1 MRCALSLFRPKKV
14 LGVGGLIWYQYRCPK
29 FHNQEHQNCNNN
41 DTTGIKFMK
50 TMRKLSAILL
60 AVAAC
65 SAWPVMAQPSAT
77 APTTN
82 APAPARP
89 KQNRFGGTV
98 TSVDSANMV
107 LSLKGRPGS
116 PDNKVKITHDTK
128 IKKDGEPGEF
138 TDAVEG
144 VRVNGSGKKGDDGVW
159 TANTLNI
166 VTKPPVRKTPP
177 AAAPGQ
183 NPPQ

>member
-1 MRCALSLFRPKKV
+1 M
-14 LGVGGLIWYQYRCPK
+14 
-29 FHNQEHQNCNNN
+29 
-41 DTTGIKFMK
+41 
-50 TMRKLSAILL
+50 LL

-65 SAWPVMAQPSAT
+65 ASWPALAQQTAT

-89 KQNRFGGTV
+89 KPTRFGGTV
-98 TSVDSANMV
+98 TSVDSANMI

-159 TANTLNI
+159 TATTLNV
-166 VTKPPVRKTPP
+166 VTKPPVRKQPP
-177 AAAPGQ
+177 AAAPAPNL